1 MGRAGLVA
9 VEQAQG
15 IKSNNKNSWKLKKN
29 IFAFGEN
36 MSPIVETSTPPNTPT
51 PIGPYNH
58 IAKVGSF
65 ITIGGT
71 AGINP
76 VTGQLAGADVV
87 LQTKQI
93 IDSFKVMLESV
104 DSDLDHIVHINIFL
118 KNMSDFEAMNQA
130 YIEKMGEHRPARTV
144 IGVNELP
151 KPGVRLTMNLTAV
164 TKG

>member
-1 MGRAGLVA
+1 
-9 VEQAQG
+9 
-15 IKSNNKNSWKLKKN
+15 
-29 IFAFGEN
+29 

-76 VTGQLAGADVV
+76 VTGQLAGVDVV
-87 LQTKQI
+87 SQTKQI

-130 YIEKMGEHRPARTV
+130 YIEKIGEHRPARTV

-151 KPGVRLTMNLTAV
+151 KPGVRLTMN
-164 TKG
+164 

>member
-1 MGRAGLVA
+1 
-9 VEQAQG
+9 
-15 IKSNNKNSWKLKKN
+15 
-29 IFAFGEN
+29 

-71 AGINP
+71 AGVNP